1 MNIILEPLVYLILL
15 LPLIILGKK
24 KHNWNKHYL
33 IVFALY
39 VILDNVVTAIPIKFE
54 VLDFVGLK
62 MNWTGKVFSYMLAII
77 FLLTYKKISL
87 KQFGITFAQKDK
99 SLPFTIRT
107 TIIVTIIMIG
117 YSIFVGRYKSGFE
130 NIMFQLT
137 MPSIVEEITVRGIML
152 ALLSMVF
159 LKNLRIGKFYF
170 GMGVLITAVLFGLW
184 HGLNIS
190 NDLEATMNWVPFVYT
205 GVMGF
210 VLALVKEK
218 TGSLLF
224 PVIIHL
230 IMNILPNTMGYVF

>member
-15 LPLIILGKK
+15 LPLLIVGKK

-39 VILDNVVTAIPIKFE
+39 VILDNVVTTIPLKFGI
-54 VLDFVGLK
+54 LDFIDLN
-62 MNWTGKVFSYMLAII
+62 MNWTGKIFSYALAIV
-77 FLLTYKKISL
+77 FLSTYKKISP
-87 KQFGITFAQKDK
+87 KQFGFTFIQKDNSK
-99 SLPFTIRT
+99 SFAVRT

-117 YSIFVGRYKSGFE
+117 YCIFIGRYKSGIE

-137 MPSIVEEITVRGIML
+137 MPSIVEEIVVRGIML
-152 ALLSMVF
+152 TLLSMVF
-159 LKNLRIGKFYF
+159 LKNLRIGKHYF
-170 GMGVLITAVLFGLW
+170 GMGVVITAVLFGLW
-184 HGLNIS
+184 HGLSIS
-190 NDLEATMNWVPFVYT
+190 DDFGITMGWVPFVYT
-205 GVMGF
+205 GIIGF

-230 IMNILPNTMGYVF
+230 IVNLLPNTMGYVF